1 METPIQ
7 KIPSNLDIIIV
18 EHDLGAPG
26 PGASSGPQAVLQAL
40 SQKAPHIDT
49 KSVKII
55 HAPAPIEDAE
65 KTPHAKSLARTLAT
79 MTLLRD
85 AVTQSLKKGRFPMVL
100 SGDHSTAVGTI
111 AGIKDAFPH
120 LEMGVVWF
128 DAHTDIHSPYTTH
141 SGNLH
146 GMPLAG
152 ATSIDNK
159 PYQRQPLTV
168 LEKELWSDI
177 KNLSTICPM
186 IELENIVFVGIRD
199 MEPEERDLVKSRDCL
214 ILDAAYVQE
223 QTPAEL
229 VAKTKNHLR
238 HCDMIYLSFDIDC
251 LDKSLVPG
259 TGTPVEGGPD
269 AEKVLEIVSM
279 LSKWERVVCFE
290 LSEVNPALDKSGKT
304 LDISTRVARNAL
316 SFLS

>member
-1 METPIQ
+1 M
-7 KIPSNLDIIIV
+7 V

-26 PGASSGPQAVLQAL
+26 PGASSGPQAILKHLNQTT
-40 SQKAPHIDT
+40 PHIKT
-49 KSVKII
+49 NSVKTIK
-55 HAPAPIEDAE
+55 APAPVEDAE

-79 MTLLRD
+79 MTALRD
-85 AVTQSLKKGRFPMVL
+85 SVTQSLKQGRFPMVL

-199 MEPEERDLVKSRDCL
+199 MESEEKDLVKSRDCL

-223 QTPAEL
+223 QTASEL
-229 VAKTKNHLR
+229 VAKTQNHLR
-238 HCDMIYLSFDIDC
+238 HCDIIYVSFDIDC

-269 AEKVLEIVSM
+269 PKKVLEIVSM

-290 LSEVNPALDKSGKT
+290 LSEVNPSLDPSGQT
-304 LDISTRVARNAL
+304 MDVATFVARSAL
-316 SFLS
+316 SFLN

>member
-1 METPIQ
+1 MDHPITKNLQ
-7 KIPSNLDIIIV
+7 NLDYILV
-18 EHDLGAPG
+18 EHDFGAPSG
-26 PGASSGPQAVLQAL
+26 GAAKGPQAVLDQL
-40 SQKAPHIDT
+40 RSIPHFQSN
-49 KSVKII
+49 SVQIVT
-55 HAPAPIEDAE
+55 PPNLPTTET
-65 KTPHAKSLARTLAT
+65 TPHAKSLAQTLAT
-79 MTLLRD
+79 MTAVRD
-85 AVTQSLKKGRFPMVL
+85 IVTQSLKKGRFPMVL
-100 SGDHSTAVGTI
+100 SGDHSTAVGTM

-159 PYQRQPLTV
+159 RYQRQPLTV

-177 KNLSTICPM
+177 KNLSSICPM

-199 MEPEERDLVKSRDCL
+199 MEQEEKDLVKSRDCL
-214 ILDAAYVQE
+214 ILDAGYVQE
-223 QTPAEL
+223 QTPTEL

-238 HCDMIYLSFDIDC
+238 HCDIIYLSFDIDC
-251 LDKSLVPG
+251 LDKTLVPG
-259 TGTPVEGGPD
+259 TGTPVDGGPD

-290 LSEVNPALDKSGKT
+290 LSEVNPTLDPTGKT
-304 LDISTRVARNAL
+304 LEISTHVARNAL